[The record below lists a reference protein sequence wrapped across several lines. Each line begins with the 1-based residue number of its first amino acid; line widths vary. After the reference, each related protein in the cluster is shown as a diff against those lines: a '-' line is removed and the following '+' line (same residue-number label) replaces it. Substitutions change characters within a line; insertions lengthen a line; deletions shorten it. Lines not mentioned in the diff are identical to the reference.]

1 MKRLNKWL
9 SLLITVTVFTIL
21 LSACG
26 VNPKLTTADPQV
38 LSADPAVVTYAV
50 DLRETN
56 EMLDAITVENMTR
69 FGLNDSV
76 QVLLNNYKNQF
87 GDTEASKATVYK
99 LKVDGYLSDDV
110 ITEINNALIN
120 AVAAYRSVS
129 VAACSSGSTINLN
142 NSYAYSGN
150 KKAVYVVEI
159 SGAEKT
165 SAVCICFFNGEGAI
179 SAATVPIFSDVS
191 INLKRALSEYK
202 LSKVST
208 PKLTKSQA
216 EEILS
221 VLANTQY
228 QSTLTVNELINRL
241 VSSMAAD
248 GNDMWKWSNGLVAIP
263 PECKDLCQKCALLN
277 NNPQLCVKWDL
288 QALDMKAVLDATAY
302 SDDNFANYYMFATNM
317 NYNFSTQAEIIAQST
332 MRITFATPSLNAK
345 DSVYWIYCVS
355 EDEDEGCVCAVTIL
369 KNKNNCY
376 EVTAVPIYND
386 EIYTLAVQA
395 AGGSYSAL
403 NNYGAEYQWL
413 AVGEFISLNEL
424 Q

>member
-1 MKRLNKWL
+1 MKQISRWL
-9 SLLITVTVFTIL
+9 SLAIILLLVTGV

-26 VNPKLTTADPQV
+26 MKNEQVTADPQV
-38 LSADPAVVTYAV
+38 LSADSAVVTYTVA
-50 DLRETN
+50 LRETN

-69 FGLNDSV
+69 FGLNESV

-87 GDTEASKATVYK
+87 GDTEASKVTVYK
-99 LKVDGYLSDDV
+99 LKIDGSLSDDV
-110 ITEINNALIN
+110 ITEINNALFN
-120 AVAAYRSVS
+120 ALASYGSVS

-150 KKAVYVVEI
+150 EKAVYVVEI

-202 LSKVST
+202 LSKAST

-228 QSTLTVNELINRL
+228 QSTLTVNELIHRL

-248 GNDMWKWSNGLVAIP
+248 GNDMWKWSNGSVAIP

-288 QALDMKAVLDATAY
+288 QAVDMKAFLDSTEY
-302 SDDNFANYYMFATNM
+302 SDDKFTNYHMFATHI
-317 NYNFSTQAEIIAQST
+317 NYNFSTETEIVAQST
-332 MRITFATPSLNAK
+332 MRINFATPSLDAK

-355 EDEDEGCVCAVTIL
+355 KDEDEGCICAVTIL

-376 EVTAVPIYND
+376 EVTAVPIYNN
-386 EIYTLAVQA
+386 EIYNTLAVQA
-395 AGGSYSAL
+395 AEGNYSAL
-403 NNYGAEYQWL
+403 NNYG
-413 AVGEFISLNEL
+413 VEFVNLD
-424 Q
+424 